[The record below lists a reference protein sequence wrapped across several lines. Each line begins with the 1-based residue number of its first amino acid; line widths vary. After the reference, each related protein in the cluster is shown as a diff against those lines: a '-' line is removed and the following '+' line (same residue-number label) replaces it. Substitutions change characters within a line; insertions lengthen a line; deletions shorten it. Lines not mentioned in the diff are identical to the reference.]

1 MTAFT
6 IVVRFAPFP
15 DRRSKAPSTI
25 TAVPPLR
32 TASAVVVALACLL
45 AVGCGGSNRAAT
57 STTLPAASTPNAD
70 CPFSGATTPS
80 QGPGT
85 GSGAV
90 IASLTPSV
98 AGCIDNV
105 TVDFKTP
112 PPAWSVAYSNG
123 PFVDS
128 KTGASVT
135 VPGPANL
142 VVTLS
147 GTTYPGIPGGTT
159 PATIPPAKNNYV
171 TGISIITGANGA
183 LEFIISLPQQL
194 QYVTSQSNT
203 PSNFVLSIG

>member
-1 MTAFT
+1 
-6 IVVRFAPFP
+6 
-15 DRRSKAPSTI
+15 
-25 TAVPPLR
+25 VPPLR
-32 TASAVVVALACLL
+32 VASTVVVALACLL
-45 AVGCGGSNRAAT
+45 AVGCGDSKPAAT
-57 STTLPAASTPNAD
+57 STNHSATTLPAASAPNAD
-70 CPFSGATTPS
+70 CPFSGVTTPS
-80 QGPGT
+80 QGG
-85 GSGAV
+85 GSSSGAV

-128 KTGASVT
+128 KTGTTVS
-135 VPGPANL
+135 VPGPAHL
-142 VVTLS
+142 VVTLT
-147 GTTYPGIPGGTT
+147 GTTYPNMPGGTT

-171 TGISIITGANGA
+171 TGINIITGANGA
-183 LEFIISLPQQL
+183 LEFIISLPSQL